1 MGQKAGPVT
10 IRDVAKACGVS
21 ISTVSNVLNG
31 KSNKVSDEIAE
42 KIFSWWISG
51 KSYKKWYAD
60 TYLQLKFDF
69 EYE

>member
-1 MGQKAGPVT
+1 VRGGGQNEP
-10 IRDVAKACGVS
+10 S
-21 ISTVSNVLNG
+21 E
-31 KSNKVSDEIAE
+31 DEIAE